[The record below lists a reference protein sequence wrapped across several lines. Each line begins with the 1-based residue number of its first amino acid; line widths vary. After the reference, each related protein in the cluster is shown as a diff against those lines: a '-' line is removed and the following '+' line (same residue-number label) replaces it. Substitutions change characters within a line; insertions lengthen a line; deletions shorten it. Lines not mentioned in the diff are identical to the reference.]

1 VAAFLE
7 PFLSFVSSSISS
19 AEYELRCRRAF
30 TPGAT
35 AGIQRY
41 SLIEMKRSRSK
52 SSLASEF
59 DNFLLAPIG
68 DDNNGMQLSVLSAL
82 ARLNVDPW
90 EQAAT
95 LALLPADAATRK
107 LAGMIAALPPGPTAR
122 AESTIIAA
130 RLIPLLPGRV
140 RSEVLSGS
148 TAPDAAT
155 APRLPKLTYLILYAL
170 FMLLMLAVQWLSV
183 RPQASTQLNSTPS
196 QAAHTVPPQSPPPGS
211 AH

>member
-7 PFLSFVSSSISS
+7 PFLSFFSSSISC
-19 AEYELRCRRAF
+19 AEYELRCRRAL
-30 TPGAT
+30 TLGAT

-41 SLIEMKRSRSK
+41 SLIEMKRSRSM
-52 SSLASEF
+52 SSLGSEF

-107 LAGMIAALPPGPTAR
+107 LARMIAALPPGPTAR
-122 AESTIIAA
+122 PESTTIAA

-140 RSEVLSGS
+140 RPEVPSR
-148 TAPDAAT
+148 TAAPAIAT
-155 APRLPKLTYLILYAL
+155 APRLPKLTGLILYAL

-183 RPQASTQLNSTPS
+183 RPQAPTQLNSTPS
-196 QAAHTVPPQSPPPGS
+196 QVAHTVPPLSPPPNS